1 MAAQGQLAKVRDF
14 VPRSITFLQ
23 EVWAELK
30 KVHWPTRSETYAATV
45 VVLVLVGIVAL
56 YLGMVDF
63 ILSQCVNWLL
73 R

>member
-1 MAAQGQLAKVRDF
+1 MRD
-14 VPRSITFLQ
+14 VIPRSVTYLQ

-30 KVHWPTRSETYAATV
+30 KVHWPTRAETYAATV

-56 YLGMVDF
+56 YLGVVDF
-63 ILSQCVNWLL
+63 LLSQLVQLIL

>member
-1 MAAQGQLAKVRDF
+1 MVNVREII
-14 VPRSITFLQ
+14 PRSVTFLQ

-30 KVHWPTRSETYAATV
+30 KVHWPTRKETYAATV

-56 YLGMVDF
+56 YLGGVDF
-63 ILSQCVNWLL
+63 ALSQIVQAIL

>member
-1 MAAQGQLAKVRDF
+1 MAAQGQVNKVRDV
-14 VPRSITFLQ
+14 VPRSVTFLQ

-45 VVLVLVGIVAL
+45 VVLVLVGVVAL
-56 YLGMVDF
+56 YLGVVDF
-63 ILSQCVNWLL
+63 FLSQAVSWLL